1 MAELMDI
8 IASFLA
14 SSLRQAAPLSLAALG
29 VAYAEKAGILNIGEA
44 GITLSG
50 AFFGFIAAYFSG
62 SLFVGIISGALGGI
76 LISMIHAFMCIKVK
90 ANQTI
95 VGLAL
100 NFFTLGLTSF
110 LFLLVF
116 GQNTKLPSV
125 ASLNPITLPV
135 LSKIPVLGPVFFSQ
149 NILIYILYLAIIVF
163 FVVFYKTE
171 WGVRL
176 TAVGE
181 NPRAADS
188 AGLGVNATRYVS
200 CIINGVFGGLGGAYI
215 TLAQLGYFQED
226 IVSGKGYIALVV
238 VILGRHNPVFI
249 LLSAMLIGFAESL
262 QFSLQTMGIPL
273 PSQAFSMLPYLIAV
287 IVLLLS
293 AGKSSSPAFLGIPYE
308 RDKR

>member
-1 MAELMDI
+1 M
-8 IASFLA
+8 
-14 SSLRQAAPLSLAALG
+14 
-29 VAYAEKAGILNIGEA
+29 
-44 GITLSG
+44 LSG

>member
-29 VAYAEKAGILNIGEA
+29 VAYAEKAGILNIGEE
-44 GITLSG
+44 GIMLSG

-249 LLSAMLIGFAESL
+249 LLSAM
-262 QFSLQTMGIPL
+262 
-273 PSQAFSMLPYLIAV
+273 AFTDEP
-287 IVLLLS
+287 
-293 AGKSSSPAFLGIPYE
+293 GKPISWASVGLF
-308 RDKR
+308 K